1 MSAFNPFVRKT
12 VRLLAQTD
20 LGELA
25 DFKDE
30 KMWLSFDIV
39 VDLLRRRGVI
49 PLI

>member
-1 MSAFNPFVRKT
+1 MSALPFVRKT

-25 DFKDE
+25 DLKDE
-30 KMWLSFDIV
+30 MMWLSFDVV
-39 VDLLRRRGVI
+39 VDIHLRHGVS